1 MRGVENIGKY
11 GVKRRGDADLNE
23 FQRDILALLRSAFDG
38 TPVSLS
44 AAFDWQKAFAFGLR
58 QSLLPLLYAG
68 AQNADRP
75 LPAALAAAVEQKLL
89 QNLVADSR
97 QQAALTALYAA
108 FEKNGIDYMP
118 LKGANL
124 KALYPTSE
132 LRPMGDADILV
143 RCTQYEKIY
152 PVMQALGYTAE
163 GESDHELVWTSGA
176 AKIELHKKLL
186 PRYNRDY
193 YAYYGDGWRL
203 AVRVRSDGF
212 RYAMR
217 PEDELVYL
225 ITHLAK
231 HYRNGGIGLRH
242 LIDIHVFCAAETRL
256 DFAYVDAQLAR
267 LELMPFGENIIRT
280 AEAVFTGGAPDAV
293 GEMILDYMFSGGAFG
308 THEGHAVF
316 EAVRKSN
323 TVGGMEK
330 SRRRI
335 FLFHAFPPLDVMEK
349 MYPCL
354 AGKAFLLPVFWVVRA
369 FDLLL
374 HRRDRIRQQKE
385 NMRLIADDKVAAYYR
400 EMAAVGLGFN
410 FKETK

>member
-1 MRGVENIGKY
+1 MVQTGEGNMG
-11 GVKRRGDADLNE
+11 LNE
-23 FQRDILALLRSAFDG
+23 FQHDILALLRSAFDG
-38 TPVSLS
+38 TPVTLS
-44 AAFDWQKAFAFGLR
+44 AAFDWQEALAFGRR

-75 LPAALAAAVEQKLL
+75 LPTALAATVEQKLL

-108 FEKNGIDYMP
+108 FEQNGIDYMP
-118 LKGANL
+118 LKGAGL
-124 KALYPTSE
+124 KALYPASE
-132 LRPMGDADILV
+132 LRPMGDADILI
-143 RCTQYEKIY
+143 RCTQYEKIG

-163 GESDHELVWTSGA
+163 TESDHELVWISDA
-176 AKIELHKKLL
+176 VKIELHKKLL

-203 AVRVRSDGF
+203 AVPVQPGGF

-242 LIDIHVFCAAETRL
+242 LLDIHVFCAANKALR
-256 DFAYVDAQLAR
+256 FGYVGEQLSR
-267 LELMPFGENIIRT
+267 LELMPFGQHVIRT
-280 AEAVFTGGAPDAV
+280 ANTVFTGGTPDAA
-293 GEMILDYMFSGGAFG
+293 GERLLAFMFSGGAFG
-308 THEGHAVF
+308 TYERRAVF

-323 TVGGMEK
+323 TVGGIKK
-330 SRRRI
+330 SRRHI
-335 FLFHAFPPLDVMEK
+335 FLFHAFPPMDVMEK

-354 AGKAFLLPVFWVVRA
+354 AGKGFLLPAFWVVRA

-374 HRRDRIRQQKE
+374 RRRDRIYRQKE
-385 NMRLIADDKVAAYYR
+385 EMRLITDERVAAYHR
-400 EMAAVGLGFN
+400 EMSAVGLGFN